1 MSDPIPAVVQDVG
14 NLAASAYDTI
24 LYVGQPY
31 ANTHPDRL
39 ASLAILHGVEPADVG
54 TCRVLE
60 IGCGDGANIV
70 PMAATLPCAEFVGID
85 YAARPVALALQMVQD
100 LGLRNITISQL
111 DLCNIPA
118 DAGVF
123 DYIIVHGLYSWVPL
137 EVRRQLL
144 PVIARHLAP
153 NGIAYVSYNLFPGCR
168 VRQAVWEMLKL
179 HTRDCPDL
187 PSRVVA
193 ARELIALMADS
204 KGPLNQDEDTLRAEF
219 RKLAHRP
226 DGALSHDDLNE
237 NNNPVYFQEFVA
249 DAGCSGLAFLVEAD
263 LFSMT
268 AGDFLPS
275 IREMLG
281 RMDRV
286 TREQYL
292 DFLRFRP
299 FRCSLL
305 CHATALPEFNLHPE
319 RVADM
324 HASPAL
330 TVRHLISVGKG
341 VSYQDDNAR
350 RIVERLLSRWP
361 ESVPVSEL
369 IAMLETG
376 TSNPE
381 RVIAEPA
388 GARTCLLELCI
399 AGVLDL
405 RPRAIKSASAG
416 GEHPV
421 VFGPARWMC
430 NHNEIVPNLYHD
442 GIRLSDAI
450 ARKLLTLLDGTRT
463 RADLMLELGEACAGH
478 DGAQLLD
485 NALAGLASRA
495 LLMA

>member
-1 MSDPIPAVVQDVG
+1 MSDTTPAVVQEARS
-14 NLAASAYDTI
+14 LAASAYDTI

-39 ASLAILHGVEPADVG
+39 ATLAILHGIEPAAVG

-70 PMAATLPCAEFVGID
+70 PMAATLPSAEFVGID

-111 DLCNIPA
+111 DLCDLPA
-118 DAGVF
+118 DAGTF

-137 EVRRQLL
+137 EVRQQVM

-168 VRQAVWEMLKL
+168 VRQTAWEMLKL

-187 PSRVVA
+187 PSKIVA
-193 ARELIALMADS
+193 ARELISLMADS
-204 KGPLNQDEDTLRAEF
+204 KGALNRDEDTLRAEF

-226 DGALSHDDLNE
+226 DGSLSHDDLND

-249 DAGCSGLAFLVEAD
+249 DAGCSGLAFLAEAD

-268 AGDFLPS
+268 AGDFLPNV
-275 IREMLG
+275 REMLG
-281 RMDRV
+281 RMDRL

-305 CHATALPEFNLHPE
+305 CHASALPEFNLHPE
-319 RVADM
+319 RVIDM
-324 HASPAL
+324 HASPAHTL
-330 TVRHLISVGKG
+330 RHLIASGKE
-341 VSYQDDNAR
+341 VRYQDDYAR
-350 RIVERLLSRWP
+350 YVVERLLARWP

-369 IAMLETG
+369 IAIPEAG
-376 TSNPE
+376 TPQLD
-381 RVIAEPA
+381 RAIAESA
-388 GARTCLLELCI
+388 GAQTRLLELCI

-405 RPRAIKSASAG
+405 RLRAIRPASAATLN
-416 GEHPV
+416 PV
-421 VFGPARWMC
+421 VFGPARWTC
-430 NHNEIVPNLYHD
+430 NTSEIVPNLYHE
-442 GIRLSDAI
+442 GIRLGDAI
-450 ARKLLTLLDGTRT
+450 ARRLVTLLDGTRT
-463 RADLMLELGEACAGH
+463 RADLMLALDDACAGP
-478 DGAQLLD
+478 DGAEQLE
-485 NALAGLASRA
+485 NAIAGLANRA
-495 LLMA
+495 LLVA